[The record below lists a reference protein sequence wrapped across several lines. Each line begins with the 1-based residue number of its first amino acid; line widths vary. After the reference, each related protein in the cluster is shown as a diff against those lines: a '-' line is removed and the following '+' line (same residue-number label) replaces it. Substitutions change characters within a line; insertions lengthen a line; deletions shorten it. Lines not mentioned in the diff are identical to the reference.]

1 MKLVIDKGTIKS
13 AIEIC
18 LRAQYNQY
26 TYLNPLAAAMIK
38 EQLTGFGLSV
48 NKKFGKNTATVSVTY
63 AQALALFQVCEG
75 SPSTDP
81 HRLIV
86 KIHILDP
93 ILKSLLEKS
102 VTQHGNN

>member
-1 MKLVIDKGTIKS
+1 MKLTIDKGTIKA

-26 TYLNPLAAAMIK
+26 AYLNPLAAAMIK
-38 EQLTGFGLSV
+38 EELTRFGLLV
-48 NKKFGKNTATVSVTY
+48 NTKFGKRTATVSVTY
-63 AQALALFQVCEG
+63 EQALALFQVCEG
-75 SPSTDP
+75 SPATDP

-86 KIHILDP
+86 KIHIIDP

-102 VTQHGNN
+102 VTQHGRN